1 MKFLLDTC
9 VISDLAKLKPSPA
22 VVAWI
27 NSCPEERLFL
37 SSLTIGELHKG
48 ISRLPPSDKKENLQ
62 HWLNIDLQ
70 NRFAGRIIPLDID
83 VAQTWGHIQGIAEKD
98 GKPMPVIDALIAAT
112 ALTHDLTVVTRN
124 TLDMEP
130 SCAKLFNPWKH
141 TQ

>member
-9 VISDLAKLKPSPA
+9 VISDLVKLKPSHA
-22 VVAWI
+22 VVAFI

-37 SSLTIGELHKG
+37 SSLTIGELQKG
-48 ISRLPPSDKKENLQ
+48 ISKLPPSDKKESLQ

-98 GKPMPVIDALIAAT
+98 GKPMPVMDALIAAT

-124 TLDMEP
+124 TRDMEP
-130 SCAKLFNPWKH
+130 SCAKLLNPWEH
-141 TQ
+141 TE